1 MENNDP
7 AHLLLGWF
15 DKNRRDLPWRKEP
28 RDPYRVWVSEIMLQQ
43 TQVRTVIDYF
53 NRWIDRFPDVF
64 ALAGAPLDRV
74 LKAWEGLGYYSRA
87 RNLHKAARLIV
98 TDYDGSLPRTAKG
111 LQGLPGIGPYTAAAI
126 ASLCFDEQVMA
137 VDGNVRRVT
146 ARLFAIEGD
155 VTQGVA
161 RRFLKP
167 FYQSDQAGRVNEA
180 LMELGAL
187 CCQPSQPLC
196 PNCPVRHVCQAWKE
210 GTVDQYPSAS
220 KRKRIPHVR
229 RTGYLILQN
238 HAIFLRKRSP
248 KEMLG
253 GLWGIPLGEETPSVI
268 HVQEGCA
275 LPEVTHTYTHF
286 RITVRPVLIS
296 SEQLMNESILKNGRF
311 VPLKEIPSLALS
323 TLDYKILERLKSLVA
338 PDQGPGAPKL
348 TETSNSRSA

>member
-126 ASLCFDEQVMA
+126 ASFCFDEQVMA

-155 VTQGVA
+155 VTRGVA
-161 RRFLKP
+161 RRLLKP

-187 CCQPSQPLC
+187 CCTPGQPACGDC
-196 PNCPVRHVCQAWKE
+196 PFRSSCRAFRE
-210 GTVDQYPSAS
+210 GTPGNYPVS
-220 KRKRIPHVR
+220 KRKRKPPHVR
-229 RTGYLILQN
+229 RQGVLILRGDS
-238 HAIFLRKRSP
+238 LYLTRRPEKG
-248 KEMLG
+248 MLG
-253 GLWGIPLGEETPSVI
+253 GLWGIPLLEGEDKLSSLSGGVFLNDVS
-268 HVQEGCA
+268 HS
-275 LPEVTHTYTHF
+275 YTHF
-286 RITVRPVLIS
+286 RITVTPVVVK
-296 SEQLMNESILKNGRF
+296 EGAVKYVPGNGRF
-311 VPLKEIPSLALS
+311 VPFDEISRLALS
-323 TLDYKILERLKSLVA
+323 TLDHKILERLKSLVA
-338 PDQGPGAPKL
+338 PDQGLGAPKL
-348 TETSNSRSA
+348 METSNSRSA